1 MSRLPV
7 TLALTATVLAAA
19 GCATRPAHEHA
30 QQHSPIALSTDR
42 GQDTAG
48 PVLAAASLTPTQ
60 GKEVR
65 GLVLFREMDAQH
77 VMVHARVIGLKPIA
91 EHGFHLHE
99 NGQCAS
105 PDGASAGGHF
115 NPAKAAHG
123 PQDAEHHAG
132 DMPNLKADGNGV
144 ADQKFIIQGVS
155 LSPGPTSIDAR
166 SVIVHADP
174 DDFRSQPA
182 GNAGPRLACAV
193 VAIQ

>member
-1 MSRLPV
+1 MSRLP
-7 TLALTATVLAAA
+7 TTFALTVAVLAAA
-19 GCATRPAHEHA
+19 GCATRPAHDHG
-30 QQHSPIALSTDR
+30 PITLSTDR
-42 GQDTAG
+42 AQDTAG

-60 GKEVR
+60 GKDVR

-77 VMVHARVIGLKPIA
+77 VMVHARVIGLKPNA

-105 PDGASAGGHF
+105 PDGNSAGGHF
-115 NPAKAAHG
+115 NPSKTAHG

-132 DMPNLKADGNGV
+132 DMPNLKADANGV
-144 ADQKFIIQGVS
+144 ADQKFIVKGVS
-155 LSPGPTSIDAR
+155 LSPGPTSIDAK

-182 GNAGPRLACAV
+182 GNSGPRLACAV

>member
-1 MSRLPV
+1 MSRLPT
-7 TLALTATVLAAA
+7 TLALTVAVLAAA
-19 GCATRPAHEHA
+19 GCATRPSHDHG
-30 QQHSPIALSTDR
+30 PIALSTDR

-60 GKEVR
+60 GKDVR

-77 VMVHARVIGLKPIA
+77 VMVHARVIGLKPNA

-105 PDGASAGGHF
+105 PDGHSAGGHF
-115 NPAKAAHG
+115 NPGKTAHG

-132 DMPNLKADGNGV
+132 DMPNLKADANGV
-144 ADQKFIIQGVS
+144 ADQKFTIHGVS
-155 LSPGPTSIDAR
+155 LSPGPNSIDAR

-182 GNAGPRLACAV
+182 GNAGARLACAV

>member
-1 MSRLPV
+1 MSRLPT
-7 TLALTATVLAAA
+7 TLALTVAVLAAA
-19 GCATRPAHEHA
+19 GCATRPSHDHG
-30 QQHSPIALSTDR
+30 PIALSTDR

-48 PVLAAASLTPTQ
+48 PVLAAASLTPMQ
-60 GKEVR
+60 GKDVR

-77 VMVHARVIGLKPIA
+77 VMVHARVIGLKPNA

-105 PDGASAGGHF
+105 PDGHSAGGHF
-115 NPAKAAHG
+115 NPAKTAHG

-132 DMPNLKADGNGV
+132 DMPNLKADANGV
-144 ADQKFIIQGVS
+144 ADQKFTIQGVS
-155 LSPGPTSIDAR
+155 LSPGPNSIDAR

-182 GNAGPRLACAV
+182 GNAGVRLACAV